1 MGRQSR
7 GALAGGIVAVSVGGV
22 LTLAGG
28 IAAMI
33 PAGCTSDGTCSN
45 HLGPALGLAVGG
57 LVGLAVGIPL
67 IVYGAKKVPAGAALS
82 SPLPAWAGA
91 PGGRGWVW
99 RF

>member
-1 MGRQSR
+1 MV
-7 GALAGGIVAVSVGGV
+7 GGIVAVAVGSVLAFSGALVMVLPGGC
-22 LTLAGG
+22 
-28 IAAMI
+28 
-33 PAGCTSDGTCSN
+33 PADGACSN
-45 HLGPALGLAVGG
+45 SLSPGIEVIAGG

-67 IVYGAKKVPAGAALS
+67 IVYGAQKVPVGTALA